1 LLVAFVPALMMLA
14 TFGLGRL
21 EASLANDTVTAKD
34 VSDFLGQAEAD
45 DMSTLAREGMPEAL
59 NHMHRRLGEH
69 ITDPPVP
76 SVSRNKHY
84 ADPFYRAAFAV
95 ADEPGLPTR
104 RHRHSRANP
113 QFSPTRHANRV

>member
-1 LLVAFVPALMMLA
+1 MMLA

-34 VSDFLGQAEAD
+34 VAEFLEQAEAD

-59 NHMHRRLGEH
+59 NHLHRRRGER
-69 ITDPPVP
+69 IADEPVA
-76 SVSRNKHY
+76 SVSRNKHH

-113 QFSPTRHANRV
+113 QFSPTRHANPV